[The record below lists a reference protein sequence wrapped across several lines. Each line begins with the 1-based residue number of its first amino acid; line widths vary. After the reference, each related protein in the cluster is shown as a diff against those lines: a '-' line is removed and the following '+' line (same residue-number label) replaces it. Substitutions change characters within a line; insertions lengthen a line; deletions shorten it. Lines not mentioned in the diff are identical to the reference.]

1 MLCGIEDISNVFFNL
16 ELLTNRSPGR
26 LDKLTKPIIKDKFT
40 NVVVINL
47 NKFKKNILISDI
59 KKFFNHL
66 YHRS

>member
-16 ELLTNRSPGR
+16 ELLTNRSRGR
-26 LDKLTKPIIKDKFT
+26 LDKLKKPIIKDKFT
-40 NVVVINL
+40 NVVIINL